1 MLIDRKADTDA
12 GARVLDDAVRVVC
25 AIRLGLRHFN
35 RLVEHCCKEA
45 LGSEHAVRV
54 VEAALGQGLVP
65 TIRTVYLILEAAAR
79 DGDYASAERV
89 LQVAKAYALR
99 ADTR

>member
-1 MLIDRKADTDA
+1 M
-12 GARVLDDAVRVVC
+12 VC